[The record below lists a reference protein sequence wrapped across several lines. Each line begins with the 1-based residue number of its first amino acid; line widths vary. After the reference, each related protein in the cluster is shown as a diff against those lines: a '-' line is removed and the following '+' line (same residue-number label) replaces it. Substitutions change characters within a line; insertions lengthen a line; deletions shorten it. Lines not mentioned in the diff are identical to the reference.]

1 MTLHCIKKSSGSF
14 IKHLFSRISLIKTRK
29 GKATPPEYRVIHS
42 LITRDYLVN
51 VLSLTLKLSDTL

>member
-1 MTLHCIKKSSGSF
+1 MTLHCIKSSGSF

-29 GKATPPEYRVIHS
+29 GKATDGSTESSTLS